1 MASDPVP
8 SPLRLLPFPAPCS
21 SLHKGTKAS
30 APPSAQRGH
39 RGGVRGQQ
47 TLYDLPGKNGAGK
60 PGPVGERPP
69 RPPLWGHLPGFLYP
83 PLSLL
88 PGSAQKRRASVTQT
102 FKAHSW
108 TVRFSHGEA
117 RGPATSCLLAEK
129 RERKSFSPGDERFQ
143 DLPLSLPGP
152 PAFADQRDQQQPGA
166 TEPSAC
172 DAVREGH
179 QPAAEG
185 LCLPSPP
192 ARRGAG
198 SWSGGNCLLSGPGTG
213 GAGDPWASPP
223 RRREAGLGGPAHPH
237 SPGARASET
246 GTELLLPPLPP
257 QPATLPG
264 QREAR
269 GPVCPL

>member
-117 RGPATSCLLAEK
+117 RGPATSCLLTEK

-179 QPAAEG
+179 CPQQRVRVSPLHLPGVGQAAGQGATAVRPRDRRGRRPLG
-185 LCLPSPP
+185 LTTQEAGGRVGGPCSPP
-192 ARRGAG
+192 LSWG
-198 SWSGGNCLLSGPGTG
+198 S
-213 GAGDPWASPP
+213 
-223 RRREAGLGGPAHPH
+223 GLGDGH
-237 SPGARASET
+237 
-246 GTELLLPPLPP
+246 
-257 QPATLPG
+257 
-264 QREAR
+264 
-269 GPVCPL
+269 